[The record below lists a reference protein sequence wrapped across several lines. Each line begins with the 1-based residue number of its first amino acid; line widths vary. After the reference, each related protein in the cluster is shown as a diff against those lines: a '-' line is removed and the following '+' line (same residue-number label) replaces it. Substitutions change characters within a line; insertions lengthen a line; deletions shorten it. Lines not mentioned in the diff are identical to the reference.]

1 MEGSAV
7 LSRSVAAGVRRRP
20 VRAPFVQRYWAFL
33 SYSHQD
39 EKVAGWLHRAL
50 ETFRVPKAL
59 VGRRAER
66 FLVPARLTPIFRDRS
81 ELAAADDL
89 SEEIEQAL
97 ECSRHLIVLCSPA
110 AAKSHWVDEEIR
122 TFRRLRPDGEVLAVI
137 VAGEPWASR
146 LTDRGAEECFPL
158 ALREQLDE
166 NGQPTGEAAE
176 PIAVD
181 LRPGRDGRARGLLKI
196 VAGMLDLRLDELVQ
210 REEVHRHRRMVGIS
224 AASIAGMLAA
234 TGLAVSAVQARDE
247 ARHQRREAEGL
258 IGFMLGDLRDR
269 LEPIGKLEALDVV
282 GVRALEYYEKQDKRA
297 LPDEGLAQ
305 RARALTM
312 MGDIAQRQADLDG
325 ALRRYREAGATTL
338 ELLRRHP
345 DDARRLYDHSQNLF
359 YIGSIAWQRGRIAEA
374 ASAWREYKRMTER
387 MIALEPANREY
398 LMEGIYADHNLGV
411 LLLQAQERYA
421 EARRLFAG
429 TLTPLDRLI
438 ALEPNNLDY
447 QKQQLE
453 SLAYLADAL
462 ASEGRLREAVATRER
477 MIGLATQAMAA
488 FPNDMEFR
496 LKRLA
501 GEPALARLYL
511 STGQLVAASLHADTG
526 LQLAEQLLATDP
538 SNSQWSERAARAYFT
553 AAEVQLAREQ
563 AADAA
568 GTAQTGCAVV
578 DRLVA
583 QDSTVVNWSETLR
596 RQCLLARARIAL
608 RNRSP
613 DSALA
618 QADEVVANVQAS
630 RQESLRGQA
639 DLARARLFAGD
650 ALAGLDREQE
660 AAAAWR
666 TALQSWPAATA
677 TSPDDLALRSVLLR
691 RVGQTA
697 EAQRITA
704 HLGGLGYR
712 HPLYAKFMQQ
722 PAG

>member
-39 EKVAGWLHRAL
+39 EKIAGWLHRAL

-210 REEVHRHRRMVGIS
+210 RDEVHRHRRMVGIS

-247 ARHQRREAEGL
+247 ARHQRREAESL
-258 IGFMLGDLRDR
+258 VGFMIGDLTD
-269 LEPIGKLEALDVV
+269 KLDSAGSLHALDAV
-282 GVRALEYYEKQDKRA
+282 GARVLAYYEKQDEGD
-297 LPDEGLAQ
+297 LSDEALAQ
-305 RARALTM
+305 RSKALTM
-312 MGDIAQRQADLDG
+312 IGETAQRRGNLDG
-325 ALRRYREAGATTL
+325 ALGRYRAAMASTS
-338 ELLRRHP
+338 ELLRRNP
-345 DDARRLYDHSQNLF
+345 ESPRRIYDHAQNLF
-359 YIGSIAWQRGRIAEA
+359 YFGKVAWQRGRADQA
-374 ASAWREYKRMTER
+374 AQSFRTYKQLAER
-387 MIALEPANREY
+387 MIALEPERPDWR
-398 LMEGIYADHNLGV
+398 LEGVYADTLLGLV
-411 LLLQAQERYA
+411 LLANDRFNDA
-421 EARRLFAG
+421 ETLFARS
-429 TLTPLDRLI
+429 LPVIERL
-438 ALEPNNLDY
+438 AAADPGNTDY
-447 QKQQLE
+447 QYQLLE
-453 SLAYLADAL
+453 TLAYLSDAQL
-462 ASEGRLREAVATRER
+462 EAGRLTEAIASRER
-477 MIGLATQAMAA
+477 SLALIDRFAA
-488 FPNDMEFR
+488 ANVGDRELR
-496 LKRLA
+496 LKEMVARA
-501 GEPALARLYL
+501 ALARLAL
-511 STGQLVAASLHADTG
+511 MTGEIRKAASNATAATGIAQELTRADPDNTEW
-526 LQLAEQLLATDP
+526 A
-538 SNSQWSERAARAYFT
+538 ERAARSYF
-553 AAEVQLAREQ
+553 R
-563 AADAA
+563 AADVFVAEGQPA
-568 GTAQTGCAVV
+568 SASASVDTGCRIV

-583 QDSTVVNWSETLR
+583 RDPSVTEWSGTWRRRCLLLR
-596 RQCLLARARIAL
+596 ASIALGQGSPGTAATLARA
-608 RNRSP
+608 
-613 DSALA
+613 ALA
-618 QADEVVANVQAS
+618 NAQAS
-630 RQESLRGQA
+630 LQQQA
-639 DLARARLFAGD
+639 RERRDAMQARLIAGD
-650 ALAGLDREQE
+650 ALRRLSQRAEALAQWRAGLADARPLHMLAVEEQ
-660 AAAAWR
+660 
-666 TALQSWPAATA
+666 
-677 TSPDDLALRSVLLR
+677 ALRAVLLR
-691 RVGQTA
+691 RLGDS
-697 EAQRITA
+697 AQANAYDRQ
-704 HLGGLGYR
+704 LGAIGFR
-712 HPLYAKFMQQ
+712 HPAYAKAMQQ
-722 PAG
+722 EG